1 MARIHLLERIQRINR
16 PIAEVFPF
24 YADAGNLER
33 ITPPWLGFEMI
44 TPTPIA
50 MGAGALIEYKLHLHR
65 VPINWRTRIEAWDP
79 PHRFVDAQLR
89 GPYVLWHHTH
99 TFRDDGAGGTILG
112 DRVRYALPFG
122 PLGEIALVLFVRRD
136 LERIFDFRRDAVA
149 EAFGASDGA
158 DPGAPGS

>member
-1 MARIHLLERIQRINR
+1 MARIHLLERTQRIAR
-16 PIAEVFPF
+16 PIHEVFPF

-50 MGAGALIEYKLHLHR
+50 MDAGALIEYKLHLHG
-65 VPINWRTRIEAWDP
+65 VPIRWRTRIEAWDP
-79 PHRFVDAQLR
+79 PRRFVDAQLR

-99 TFRDDGAGGTILG
+99 TFRDDGVGGTILG
-112 DRVRYALPFG
+112 DRVRYTLPFG
-122 PLGEIALVLFVRRD
+122 PLGEIAHALFVRRD

-149 EAFGASDGA
+149 EAFGAAGV
-158 DPGAPGS
+158 DPGARP

>member
-1 MARIHLLERIQRINR
+1 MARIHLLERTQRIDR

-50 MGAGALIEYKLHLHR
+50 MGPGALIEYKLHLHGI
-65 VPINWRTRIEAWDP
+65 PISWRTRIEAWDP
-79 PHRFVDAQLR
+79 PRRFVDAQLR

-99 TFRDDGAGGTILG
+99 TFGDDGAGGTILG

-122 PLGEIALVLFVRRD
+122 PFGEIAHALFVRRD
-136 LERIFDFRRDAVA
+136 LERIFNFRRDAVA
-149 EAFGASDGA
+149 EAFGADGP
-158 DPGAPGS
+158 DPAPRP

>member
-1 MARIHLLERIQRINR
+1 MARIHLLERTQRIDR
-16 PIAEVFPF
+16 PLAGVFPF

-65 VPINWRTRIEAWDP
+65 VPIRWRTRIESWDP
-79 PHRFVDAQLR
+79 PRRFVDAQLR

-112 DRVRYALPFG
+112 DRVRYALPCG
-122 PLGEIALVLFVRRD
+122 PFGEIAHALFVRRD
-136 LERIFDFRRDAVA
+136 LERIFDFRRDSVA
-149 EAFGASDGA
+149 AAFASLDSTA
-158 DPGAPGS
+158 